1 MKTNELKKI
10 ETPYYTYY
18 EYRGYCIDCG
28 LYGQNSIT
36 VNYCGND
43 IHCQDL
49 IAAMATIDE
58 IIENE
63 INDDDLVDSLD
74 PDSLE
79 YIAYYS

>member
-28 LYGQNSIT
+28 LYGANSIT
-36 VNYCGND
+36 VNYCGDD

-49 IAAMATIDE
+49 IAAMLTIDD
-58 IIENE
+58 IIENGGE
-63 INDDDLVDSLD
+63 DPVDSLD

-79 YIAYYS
+79 YIAYFS